1 MLVRSV
7 LIEKKELDIELI
19 TTKVI
24 EILNRKEVKK

>member
-1 MLVRSV
+1 MFVKNV